1 MKRITKDKGTYGVIG
16 LGRFGSALAQGLAAS
31 GAEVIVA
38 DQVESKV
45 NEARAYTE
53 YAYVI
58 HNLSRQNLEDV
69 GFGACDAVI
78 ICIGALDV
86 SLLTAMNLLA
96 LGVKRV
102 MAKAVSRE
110 HGQLLEKIGAEMV
123 FPERDMGARLA
134 QRLTANS
141 IMDYIRLNNEMDITE
156 CPVPRKL
163 VGVRITDSNLRQ
175 KYGIN
180 VIAIQSGNKITTHIE
195 PGYPFKETD
204 SLVILGRS
212 EDILRFHADMD
223 D

>member
-1 MKRITKDKGTYGVIG
+1 MKKITKEKGTFGVIG

-53 YAYVI
+53 FAYVI
-58 HNLSRQNLEDV
+58 HNLSKQNLEDV
-69 GFGACDAVI
+69 GFGTCDAVI

-123 FPERDMGARLA
+123 FQERDMGARLA
-134 QRLTANS
+134 QRLTGS
-141 IMDYIRLNNEMDITE
+141 SLMDYIRLNNEMDIAE

-180 VIAIQSGNKITTHIE
+180 VVAIQSGSKITTHIE
-195 PGYPFKETD
+195 PGYPFKKTD

-212 EDILRFHADMD
+212 EDILRFHADLD

>member
-1 MKRITKDKGTYGVIG
+1 MKKITKEKGTFGVIG

-58 HNLSRQNLEDV
+58 HNLSKQNLEDV
-69 GFGACDAVI
+69 GFGTCDAVI

-134 QRLTANS
+134 QRLTGS
-141 IMDYIRLNNEMDITE
+141 SLMDYIRLNNEMDIAE

-195 PGYPFKETD
+195 PGYPFKGTD

-212 EDILRFHADMD
+212 EDILRFHADLD

>member
-1 MKRITKDKGTYGVIG
+1 MKKITKEKGTFGVIG

-134 QRLTANS
+134 QRLTGS
-141 IMDYIRLNNEMDITE
+141 SLMDYIRLNNEMDIAE

-163 VGVRITDSNLRQ
+163 IGVRITNSNLRQ

-180 VIAIQSGNKITTHIE
+180 VVAIQSGSKITTRIE
-195 PGYPFKETD
+195 PGYAFKKTD

-212 EDILRFHADMD
+212 EDILRFHADLD

>member
-1 MKRITKDKGTYGVIG
+1 MEFTGYRRPD
-16 LGRFGSALAQGLAAS
+16 GRVGIRNKVLILHASVCAADTTR
-31 GAEVIVA
+31 IVA

-45 NEARAYTE
+45 NEARSYTE

-58 HNLSRQNLEDV
+58 HNLSKQNLEDV
-69 GFGACDAVI
+69 GFGTCDAVI

-134 QRLTANS
+134 QRLTGS
-141 IMDYIRLNNEMDITE
+141 SLMDYIRLNNEMDITE

-195 PGYPFKETD
+195 PGYPFKGTD

-212 EDILRFHADMD
+212 EDILRFHADLD

>member
-1 MKRITKDKGTYGVIG
+1 MKKTVKEKGTYGVIG

-69 GFGACDAVI
+69 GFGACDGVI

-102 MAKAVSRE
+102 IAKAVSPE
-110 HGQLLEKIGAEMV
+110 HGLLLEKIGAEMV

-141 IMDYIRLNNEMDITE
+141 IMDYIRLNNDMDITE

-180 VIAIQSGNKITTHIE
+180 VIAIQSGSKITTHIE

-204 SLVILGRS
+204 GLVILGRS
-212 EDILRFHADMD
+212 EDILRFHADLD
-223 D
+223 E

>member
-1 MKRITKDKGTYGVIG
+1 MKKITKEKGTFGVIG

-58 HNLSRQNLEDV
+58 HNLSKQNLEDV
-69 GFGACDAVI
+69 GFGTCDAVI
-78 ICIGALDV
+78 ICIGTLDV

-134 QRLTANS
+134 QRLTGS
-141 IMDYIRLNNEMDITE
+141 SLMDYIRLNNEMDITE

-195 PGYPFKETD
+195 PGYPFKKTD

-212 EDILRFHADMD
+212 EDILRFHADLD

>member
-1 MKRITKDKGTYGVIG
+1 MKKITKEKGTFGVIG

-45 NEARAYTE
+45 NEARSYTE

-58 HNLSRQNLEDV
+58 HNLSKQNLEDV
-69 GFGACDAVI
+69 GFGTCDAVI

-96 LGVKRV
+96 LGVKRI

-134 QRLTANS
+134 QRLTGS
-141 IMDYIRLNNEMDITE
+141 SLMDYIRLNNEMDITE

-163 VGVRITDSNLRQ
+163 VGVRITNSNLRQ

-195 PGYPFKETD
+195 PGYPFKQTD

-212 EDILRFHADMD
+212 EDILRFHADLD

>member
-1 MKRITKDKGTYGVIG
+1 MKKITKEKGTFGVIG
-16 LGRFGSALAQGLAAS
+16 LGRFGSSLAQGLAAS

-53 YAYVI
+53 FAYVI
-58 HNLSRQNLEDV
+58 HNLSKQNLEDV
-69 GFGACDAVI
+69 GFGTCDAVI

-134 QRLTANS
+134 QRLTGS
-141 IMDYIRLNNEMDITE
+141 SLMDYIRLNNEMDIAE

-180 VIAIQSGNKITTHIE
+180 VVAIQSGSKITTHIE
-195 PGYPFKETD
+195 PGYPFKKTD

-212 EDILRFHADMD
+212 EDILRFHADLD

>member
-1 MKRITKDKGTYGVIG
+1 MKKITKEKGTFGVIG

-45 NEARAYTE
+45 NEARSYTE

-58 HNLSRQNLEDV
+58 HNLSKQNLEDV
-69 GFGACDAVI
+69 GFGTCDAVI

-96 LGVKRV
+96 LGVKRI

-134 QRLTANS
+134 QRLTGS
-141 IMDYIRLNNEMDITE
+141 SLMDYIRLNNEMDITE

-163 VGVRITDSNLRQ
+163 VGVRITNSNLRQ

-180 VIAIQSGNKITTHIE
+180 VIAIQSGNKITTHLE
-195 PGYPFKETD
+195 PGYPFKQTD

-212 EDILRFHADMD
+212 EDILRFHADLD

>member
-1 MKRITKDKGTYGVIG
+1 MKKITKEKGTFGVIG

-45 NEARAYTE
+45 NEARSYTE

-58 HNLSRQNLEDV
+58 HNLSKQNLEDV
-69 GFGACDAVI
+69 GFGTCDAVI

-134 QRLTANS
+134 QRLTGS
-141 IMDYIRLNNEMDITE
+141 SLMDYIRLNNEMDIAE

-195 PGYPFKETD
+195 PGYPFKKTD

-212 EDILRFHADMD
+212 EDILRFHADLD

>member
-1 MKRITKDKGTYGVIG
+1 MKKIIKEKGTFGVIG

-58 HNLSRQNLEDV
+58 HNLSKQNLEDV
-69 GFGACDAVI
+69 GFGTCDAVI

-134 QRLTANS
+134 QRLTGS
-141 IMDYIRLNNEMDITE
+141 SLMDYIRLNNEMDIAE

-163 VGVRITDSNLRQ
+163 IGVRITNSNLRQ

-180 VIAIQSGNKITTHIE
+180 VVAIQSGSKITTHIE
-195 PGYPFKETD
+195 PGYAFKKTD

-212 EDILRFHADMD
+212 EDILRFHADLD

>member
-1 MKRITKDKGTYGVIG
+1 MKKITKEKGTFGVIG

-53 YAYVI
+53 FAYVI
-58 HNLSRQNLEDV
+58 HNLSKQNLEDV
-69 GFGACDAVI
+69 GFGTCDAVI

-134 QRLTANS
+134 QRLTGS
-141 IMDYIRLNNEMDITE
+141 SLMDYIRLNNEMDIAE

-180 VIAIQSGNKITTHIE
+180 VVAIQSGSKITTHIE
-195 PGYPFKETD
+195 PGYPFKKTD

-212 EDILRFHADMD
+212 EDILRFHADLD

>member
-1 MKRITKDKGTYGVIG
+1 MKKITKEKGTFGVIG

-58 HNLSRQNLEDV
+58 HNLSKQNLEDV
-69 GFGACDAVI
+69 GFGTCDAVI

-134 QRLTANS
+134 QRLTGS
-141 IMDYIRLNNEMDITE
+141 SLMDYIRLNNEMDITE

-163 VGVRITDSNLRQ
+163 VGIRITDSNLRQ

-195 PGYPFKETD
+195 PGYPFKKTD

-212 EDILRFHADMD
+212 EDLLRFHADLD